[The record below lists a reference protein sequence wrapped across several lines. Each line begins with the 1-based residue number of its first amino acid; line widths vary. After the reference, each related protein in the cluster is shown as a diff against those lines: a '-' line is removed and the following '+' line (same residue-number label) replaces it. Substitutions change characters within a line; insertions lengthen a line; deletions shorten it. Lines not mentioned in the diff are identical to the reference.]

1 MEKLGVVVNDEEMS
15 KEKTGG
21 MTVYKHEICPE
32 CEEGVVDRSGNVP
45 TCPICGT
52 EPFEKRSK

>member
-1 MEKLGVVVNDEEMS
+1 MEKLGVVVDEE
-15 KEKTGG
+15 KTKTGG
-21 MTVYKHEICPE
+21 ITVYKHEICPE

-52 EPFEKRSK
+52 KPFEKRSE